1 MDTKELLKITL
12 GLNDESTYKSINLS
26 EIHSLLICGGTPEIR
41 KAFLDNIGSERSFIY
56 TDSAQEEMLFMEE
69 TCQQARNK

>member
-26 EIHSLLICGGTPEIR
+26 EIHSLLICGGTPEAR
-41 KAFLDNIGSERSFIY
+41 KAFLDNIRFSKRV
-56 TDSAQEEMLFMEE
+56 
-69 TCQQARNK
+69 NK